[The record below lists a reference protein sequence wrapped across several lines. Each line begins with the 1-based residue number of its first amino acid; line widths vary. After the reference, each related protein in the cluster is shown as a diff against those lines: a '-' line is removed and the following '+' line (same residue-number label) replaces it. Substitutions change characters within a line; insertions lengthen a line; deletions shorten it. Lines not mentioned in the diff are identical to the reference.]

1 MTDMSKKD
9 SNSRLEEGDDHTGH
23 AAPTDQAAQAL
34 AQSLPRT
41 LSPKTLLDLDAALA
55 ELKEFANPTLQTEQ
69 ASTFDVDNRVL
80 REPLLSLLNVP
91 AHDNSAMDGYAISLE
106 DLNARLPLKVTQRIP
121 AGTHGKPIRAGEAAR
136 IFTGAP
142 VPVGA
147 SAVVAQED
155 CTALDS
161 DFVQLNSPA
170 QSGQSIRRAGEDI
183 ARGVVVVEDGTRLNP
198 ASLGIAASLGFGELC
213 VSRVPKVALFSTGD
227 ELVMPGDIH
236 PDQMDMGKIYN
247 SNRFFLKALLK
258 RAGCLVTDLGN
269 IADNF
274 EQTKSALQMAA
285 QDHDLILTSGGV
297 SVGEED
303 HIKPSVIALGV
314 LHQWALNIKPGKP
327 FAYGRINRPQV
338 SRPAE
343 NTGDTMHKSGYA
355 HFMGL
360 PGNPV
365 SSYMTFMLLVQPFLA
380 YLQGQKKVQYRHTP
394 MRANFDWPRADGRRE
409 FLRVR
414 QNDQGYL
421 DLFDNQSSGV
431 LSSVVWGDGVVDN
444 PPNTAI
450 KRGEWVNFIAFE
462 SWLK

>member
-1 MTDMSKKD
+1 MNSKFV
-9 SNSRLEEGDDHTGH
+9 
-23 AAPTDQAAQAL
+23 
-34 AQSLPRT
+34 
-41 LSPKTLLDLDAALA
+41 PKPLLDLDHALT
-55 ELKEFANPTLQTEQ
+55 ELKGFATPLLETQMV
-69 ASTFDVDNRVL
+69 STFDVDNRVL
-80 REPLLSLLNVP
+80 REAVVSALNVP
-91 AHDNSAMDGYAISLE
+91 PNDNSAMDGYA
-106 DLNARLPLKVTQRIP
+106 LNAQDASVQGSVLKVTQRIP
-121 AGTHGKPIRAGEAAR
+121 AGSVGVPLSRGEAAR

-142 VPVGA
+142 IPKGA
-147 SAVVAQED
+147 TAVVAQEE
-155 CTALDS
+155 CEALQGDIVKVNAS
-161 DFVQLNSPA
+161 VT
-170 QSGQSIRRAGEDI
+170 SGQCIRLAGEDI
-183 ARGVVVVEDGTRLNP
+183 KKGGLVIESGSRLNS
-198 ASLGIAASLGFGELC
+198 ASLGIAASLGFKELC
-213 VSRVPKVALFSTGD
+213 VSKAPKVALFSTGD
-227 ELVMPGDIH
+227 ELVMPGDI
-236 PDQMDMGKIYN
+236 PPEQMGEGKIYN
-247 SNRFFLKALLK
+247 SNRFFLKSLLN
-258 RAGCLVTDLGN
+258 RAGCVVTDMGN
-269 IADNF
+269 IPDDL
-274 EQTKSALQMAA
+274 EQTKRCLAQAAL
-285 QDHDLILTSGGV
+285 DHDIILTSGGV